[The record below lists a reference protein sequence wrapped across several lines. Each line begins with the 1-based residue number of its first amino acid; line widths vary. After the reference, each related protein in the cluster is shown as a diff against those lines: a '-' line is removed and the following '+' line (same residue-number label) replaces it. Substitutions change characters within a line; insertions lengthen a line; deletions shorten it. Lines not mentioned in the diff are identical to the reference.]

1 MISMPHPKFIVY
13 SKPLKKDRLV
23 TKFGLDNKESQLSC
37 FLNTSLQAMWNLPM
51 MRNYWRFQSEE
62 TKGGE
67 KDLTMASLMKMEDNV
82 LKELKVRLSV
92 ISNQSSLSSALLR
105 IRGWLLVKSQFMTPQ
120 L

>member
-1 MISMPHPKFIVY
+1 MRSVSQAPGSRAGASSLYERLAPPNFILY
-13 SKPLKKDRLV
+13 SKPYKKDRLV

-67 KDLTMASLMKMEDNV
+67 KDISMTSLMKMEDNV
-82 LKELKVRLSV
+82 LKELKVRV
-92 ISNQSSLSSALLR
+92 FR
-105 IRGWLLVKSQFMTPQ
+105 
-120 L
+120 